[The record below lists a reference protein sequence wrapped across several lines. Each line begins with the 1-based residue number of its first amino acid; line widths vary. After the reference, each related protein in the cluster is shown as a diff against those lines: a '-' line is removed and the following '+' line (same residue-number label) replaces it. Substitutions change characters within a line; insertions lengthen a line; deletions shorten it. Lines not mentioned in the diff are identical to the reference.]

1 MAMRLLWVHVRTLLF
16 TGRRVAMVTVLPSLH
31 GAVDAWEKRQKQK
44 NGGQK
49 LSHAPNLRPF
59 VQPR

>member
-1 MAMRLLWVHVRTLLF
+1 MAMRLLWVHVRAILF
-16 TGRRVAMVTVLPSLH
+16 TCRRVAVVTVLPCLH

-44 NGGQK
+44 KGGQK

-59 VQPR
+59 VQ